1 MNIMKDGGEPVWP
14 GRDLALVIL
23 LAVASF
29 VYTVLVGQLAWLFT
43 GIPGSNLLFTIG
55 HAILISLAL
64 LTYQGKR
71 WRFLLQHALFAILI
85 IPTYLQG
92 TPFEVLPRLAMVM
105 HGIQADILFNTIYGF
120 FKERN
125 KLVWLSIFIAV
136 EFFLA
141 APFINILWFSLIY
154 PPAFV
159 TAFINTILLLLPVV
173 IFESLIGGLIGYKIY
188 QRVKEVGLVKDQ

>member
-1 MNIMKDGGEPVWP
+1 MWSS
-14 GRDLALVIL
+14 RDLTLVIL

-29 VYTVLVGQLAWLFT
+29 AYTALIGQLAWLFT
-43 GIPGSNLLFTIG
+43 GIPASNLVFTIG
-55 HAILISLAL
+55 HAVIISLSL
-64 LTYQGKR
+64 LIYQGKR
-71 WRFLLQHALFAILI
+71 WRFFLQHVLFAILV

-92 TPFEVLPRLAMVM
+92 TPFEILPRLGIVM

-141 APFINILWFSLIY
+141 APFINIIWFSLIY

-159 TAFINTILLLLPVV
+159 TLLIDTILLLLPVV
-173 IFESLIGGLIGYKIY
+173 IVESLVGGLIGYKIY
-188 QRVKEVGLVKDQ
+188 QRVKEVGLVKDK

>member
-1 MNIMKDGGEPVWP
+1 MWAS
-14 GRDLALVIL
+14 RDLTLMIL

-29 VYTVLVGQLAWLFT
+29 VYTALIGQMGWLFT
-43 GIPGSNLLFTIG
+43 GIPAFNLLFTIG
-55 HAILISLAL
+55 HAILLSLAL
-64 LTYQGKR
+64 LMYEGKR
-71 WRFLLQHALFAILI
+71 WRFFLQTILFAILI

-92 TPFEVLPRLAMVM
+92 TPFEVLPRLGIVM
-105 HGIQADILFNTIYGF
+105 HGIQADILFNTIYGV

-159 TAFINTILLLLPVV
+159 TVFINALLLLFPLVV
-173 IFESLIGGLIGYKIY
+173 VESLFGGLIGYKIY
-188 QRVKEVGLVKDQ
+188 QRVKVVGLVKDK